1 VAEAAISIEEDT
13 EGVAEGEVAPVMIA
27 RLAGS
32 I

>member
-1 VAEAAISIEEDT
+1 VVEAVIIIEEVT
-13 EGVAEGEVAPVMIA
+13 EGVAEGEVAPLMIA